1 MLPKFVFKLAIK
13 FYIFDSDVSGVILMY
28 HLLKIEFGRKR
39 LRIVLESALNY
50 GNILNGILNIDEFVH
65 KINEG
70 FFRLQ

>member
-1 MLPKFVFKLAIK
+1 M
-13 FYIFDSDVSGVILMY
+13 SGVILMY

-39 LRIVLESALNY
+39 MRIVLESTLKY

-65 KINEG
+65 KMNEG